1 MKAKRKNRDN
11 NMNQTWKDTMLIK
24 SNARRAMLACAA
36 AALAVT
42 AAMPAQAQLESALSA
57 ARQSTASSA
66 AAQRQVNEADDVAGS
81 AVREYRA
88 VLQQLDNTKLFV
100 AQQQI
105 FLDSQ
110 TSEIN
115 SVRNQLGT
123 VEQIKQG
130 MSPMMLRM
138 TVELEDSIRADVPFR
153 LTERLARVQ
162 RVQAALANPAVSP
175 AEQYRQV
182 LNAYKIEATYGYSTE
197 SYQGV
202 HPEEPG
208 NVVDFIRFG
217 RTSYIFLDKRD
228 DSAKRYDMGSG
239 SWVQLDEVDTRQLRQ
254 TIRVA
259 REQAAPEV
267 IYAPVM
273 AAN

>member
-1 MKAKRKNRDN
+1 
-11 NMNQTWKDTMLIK
+11 MNQTWKETMLITSTAK
-24 SNARRAMLACAA
+24 RAWLACAA
-36 AALAVT
+36 GALALTT
-42 AAMPAQAQLESALSA
+42 ALPAQAQLETALSA
-57 ARQSTASSA
+57 ARQSSAASA
-66 AAQRQVNEADDVAGS
+66 AAQRQVEEADDAAGS

-88 VLQQLDNTKLFV
+88 VLQQLDNTRLFV

-110 TSEIN
+110 ASEII

-138 TVELEDSIRADVPFR
+138 TVELEDAIRADVPFR
-153 LTERLARVQ
+153 VVERMDRVARVQ
-162 RVQAALANPAVSP
+162 NALANPSVSP

-197 SYQGV
+197 RYQGV
-202 HPEEPG
+202 HPEQPG

-217 RTSYIFLDKRD
+217 RTSFIFIDKRD
-228 DSAKRYDMGSG
+228 GSAKRYDINSG
-239 SWVQLDEVDTRQLRQ
+239 GWVALEDIDINQIRQ

-267 IYAPVM
+267 IYAPVT

>member
-1 MKAKRKNRDN
+1 
-11 NMNQTWKDTMLIK
+11 MNQTWKETMLITSK
-24 SNARRAMLACAA
+24 AKRVSLACAA
-36 AALAVT
+36 GAMALGGVMAT
-42 AAMPAQAQLESALSA
+42 ALPAQAQLETALSA

-66 AAQRQVNEADDVAGS
+66 AAQRQIEAADDAAGS

-88 VLQQLDNTKLFV
+88 VLQQLDNTRLFV

-110 TSEIN
+110 ASEIN
-115 SVRNQLGT
+115 SVRQQLGT

-138 TVELEDSIRADVPFR
+138 TVALEDAIQSDVPFR
-153 LTERLARVQ
+153 MKERLDRVA
-162 RVQAALANPAVSP
+162 RVQAALANPNVSP

-217 RTSYIFLDKRD
+217 RTSFMFLDKRD
-228 DSAKRYDMGSG
+228 DSAKRWDHANR
-239 SWVQLDEVDTRQLRQ
+239 SWVPLDEVDVQQIRQ

-267 IYAPVM
+267 IYAPVT

>member
-1 MKAKRKNRDN
+1 
-11 NMNQTWKDTMLIK
+11 MNQTWKETMLITSTAK
-24 SNARRAMLACAA
+24 RAWLACAA
-36 AALAVT
+36 GALALTT
-42 AAMPAQAQLESALSA
+42 ALPAQAQLETALSA
-57 ARQSTASSA
+57 ARQSTAASA
-66 AAQRQVNEADDVAGS
+66 AAQRQVEEADDAAGS

-88 VLQQLDNTKLFV
+88 VLQQLDNTRLFV

-110 TSEIN
+110 ASEIV
-115 SVRNQLGT
+115 SVRSQLGT

-138 TVELEDSIRADVPFR
+138 TIALEDAIKADVPFR
-153 LTERLARVQ
+153 VTERMARVT
-162 RVQAALANPAVSP
+162 RVQNALANPSVSP

-217 RTSYIFLDKRD
+217 RTSFIFVDKRD
-228 DSAKRYDMGSG
+228 DSAKRFDMASN
-239 SWVQLDEVDTRQLRQ
+239 SWVALDDVDIGQIRQ

-267 IYAPVM
+267 IYAPVT

>member
-1 MKAKRKNRDN
+1 MT
-11 NMNQTWKDTMLIK
+11 QTWKETMLIT
-24 SNARRAMLACAA
+24 SNAKRAMLACAA
-36 AALAVT
+36 GAMALGGALAV
-42 AAMPAQAQLESALSA
+42 AVPAQAQLETALSA

-66 AAQRQVNEADDVAGS
+66 AAQRQVEAADDAAGS

-88 VLQQLDNTKLFV
+88 VLQQLDNTRLFV

-110 TSEIN
+110 SSEIN

-153 LTERLARVQ
+153 LNERLARVN
-162 RVQAALANPAVSP
+162 RVQTALSNPSVSP

-182 LNAYKIEATYGYSTE
+182 LNAYSIEATYGYSTE

-217 RTSYIFLDKRD
+217 RTSFMFLDGRD
-228 DSAKRYDMGSG
+228 GSAKRYDNASR
-239 SWVQLDEVDTRQLRQ
+239 SWVPLDGVDLQQLRQ

-267 IYAPVM
+267 IYAPVT

>member
-1 MKAKRKNRDN
+1 
-11 NMNQTWKDTMLIK
+11 MNQTWKETMLIT
-24 SNARRAMLACAA
+24 SNAKRAWLACAA

-42 AAMPAQAQLESALSA
+42 AALPAQAQLETALSA

-66 AAQRQVNEADDVAGS
+66 AAQRQVEEADDAAGS

-110 TSEIN
+110 ASEIN

-138 TVELEDSIRADVPFR
+138 SVALEDAVRADVPFR
-153 LTERLARVQ
+153 MNERLARVK
-162 RVQAALANPAVSP
+162 RVQDALGNPAVSP

-197 SYQGV
+197 SYEGV

-217 RTSYIFLDKRD
+217 RTSFIFLDKRD
-228 DSAKRYDMGSG
+228 GSAKRYDASSNG
-239 SWVQLDEVDTRQLRQ
+239 WVTLDEVDARQIRQ

-259 REQAAPEV
+259 REQAAPEL
-267 IYAPVM
+267 IYAPVT

>member
-1 MKAKRKNRDN
+1 
-11 NMNQTWKDTMLIK
+11 MNQTWKETMLIT
-24 SNARRAMLACAA
+24 SNAKRAWLVCAA
-36 AALAVT
+36 GAMALTAAL
-42 AAMPAQAQLESALSA
+42 PAQAQLETALSA
-57 ARQSTASSA
+57 ARQSSAASA
-66 AAQRQVNEADDVAGS
+66 AAQRQVEEADDTAGS

-110 TSEIN
+110 ASEIN

-138 TVELEDSIRADVPFR
+138 AVALEDAIKADVPFR
-153 LTERLARVQ
+153 VAERLSRVTRVQ
-162 RVQAALANPAVSP
+162 NALANPSVSP

-197 SYQGV
+197 SYEGV

-217 RTSYIFLDKRD
+217 RTSFIFVDKRD
-228 DSAKRYDMGSG
+228 ASAKRYDTGSD
-239 SWVQLDEVDTRQLRQ
+239 SWVPLDDVDSRQIRQ

-267 IYAPVM
+267 IYAPVT

>member
-1 MKAKRKNRDN
+1 MPTLNHAKRG
-11 NMNQTWKDTMLIK
+11 L
-24 SNARRAMLACAA
+24 LALLSGGAVGLT
-36 AALAVT
+36 LAV
-42 AAMPAQAQLESALSA
+42 PAGAQLESALSA

-66 AAQRQVNEADDVAGS
+66 AAQRQIEAADDAAGS

-88 VLQQLDNTKLFV
+88 VLQQLDNVTLFG

-110 TSEIN
+110 TSEIQ
-115 SVRNQLGT
+115 SIRNQLGT

-138 TVELEDSIRADVPFR
+138 TVALEDAIEADVPFR
-153 LTERLARVQ
+153 MAERMARVQ
-162 RVQAALANPAVSP
+162 RVQDALASPDVSP

-182 LNAYKIEATYGYSTE
+182 LNAYKIETTYGYSTE
-197 SYQGV
+197 SYEGV
-202 HPEEPG
+202 HPEKPG
-208 NVVDFIRFG
+208 VVVDFIRFG
-217 RTSYIFLDKRD
+217 RTSFIFLEKNDGE
-228 DSAKRYDMGSG
+228 AKRWDHASK
-239 SWVQLDEVDTRQLRQ
+239 SWVALSDVDRQQIRQ

-267 IYAPVM
+267 IYAPVSV

>member
-1 MKAKRKNRDN
+1 MNQIWKETMLTTSNAKRA
-11 NMNQTWKDTMLIK
+11 W
-24 SNARRAMLACAA
+24 LACAA
-36 AALAVT
+36 GALALGGTLAAL
-42 AAMPAQAQLESALSA
+42 PAQAQLDTALSA

-66 AAQRQVNEADDVAGS
+66 AAQRQVEEADDAAGS

-88 VLQQLDNTKLFV
+88 VLQQLDNTRLFV

-110 TSEIN
+110 QSEIV

-138 TVELEDSIRADVPFR
+138 TVALEDAIRADVPFR
-153 LTERLARVQ
+153 VNERLARVA
-162 RVQAALANPAVSP
+162 RVQDALANPAVSP

-182 LNAYKIEATYGYSTE
+182 LNAYDIETTYGYSTE
-197 SYQGV
+197 SYEGV

-217 RTSYIFLDKRD
+217 RTSFIFLDKRD
-228 DSAKRYDMGSG
+228 GSAKRYDMGQG
-239 SWVQLDEVDTRQLRQ
+239 GWVPLDAVDARQIRQ

-267 IYAPVM
+267 IYAPVT

>member
-1 MKAKRKNRDN
+1 
-11 NMNQTWKDTMLIK
+11 MNQTWKETMLITSTAK
-24 SNARRAMLACAA
+24 RAWLACAA
-36 AALAVT
+36 GALALTT
-42 AAMPAQAQLESALSA
+42 ALPAQAQLETALSA
-57 ARQSTASSA
+57 ARQSSAASA
-66 AAQRQVNEADDVAGS
+66 AAQRQVEEADDAAGS

-88 VLQQLDNTKLFV
+88 VLQQLDNTRLFV

-110 TSEIN
+110 ASEII

-138 TVELEDSIRADVPFR
+138 TVELEDAIRADVPFR
-153 LTERLARVQ
+153 VVERMDRVARVQ
-162 RVQAALANPAVSP
+162 NALANPSVSP

-202 HPEEPG
+202 HPEQPG

-217 RTSYIFLDKRD
+217 RTSFIFIDKRD
-228 DSAKRYDMGSG
+228 GSAKRYDMNSG
-239 SWVQLDEVDTRQLRQ
+239 GWVALEDIDINQIRQ

-267 IYAPVM
+267 IYAPVT

>member
-1 MKAKRKNRDN
+1 
-11 NMNQTWKDTMLIK
+11 MNQTWKETMLITSTAK
-24 SNARRAMLACAA
+24 RAWLACAA
-36 AALAVT
+36 GALALTT
-42 AAMPAQAQLESALSA
+42 ALPAQAQLETALSA
-57 ARQSTASSA
+57 ARQSSAASA
-66 AAQRQVNEADDVAGS
+66 AAQRQVEEADDAAGS

-88 VLQQLDNTKLFV
+88 VLQQLDNTRLFV

-110 TSEIN
+110 ASEII

-138 TVELEDSIRADVPFR
+138 TVELEDAIRADVPFR
-153 LTERLARVQ
+153 VVERMDRVARVQ
-162 RVQAALANPAVSP
+162 NALANPSVSP

-202 HPEEPG
+202 HPEQPG

-217 RTSYIFLDKRD
+217 RTSFIFIDKRD
-228 DSAKRYDMGSG
+228 GSAKRYDINSG
-239 SWVQLDEVDTRQLRQ
+239 GWVALEDIDINQIRQ

-267 IYAPVM
+267 IYAPVT

>member
-1 MKAKRKNRDN
+1 
-11 NMNQTWKDTMLIK
+11 MNQTWKETMLIT
-24 SNARRAMLACAA
+24 SNAKRAWLTWAA
-36 AALAVT
+36 GAIALTAAL
-42 AAMPAQAQLESALSA
+42 PAQAQLETALSA
-57 ARQSTASSA
+57 ARQSSAASA
-66 AAQRQVNEADDVAGS
+66 AAQRQIEEADDAAGS

-100 AQQQI
+100 KQQQI

-110 TSEIN
+110 ASEIN

-130 MSPMMLRM
+130 ISPMMLRM
-138 TVELEDSIRADVPFR
+138 TVALEDAIKADVPFR
-153 LTERLARVQ
+153 VAERLARVS
-162 RVQAALANPAVSP
+162 RVQSALANPSVSP

-197 SYQGV
+197 SYEGV

-217 RTSYIFLDKRD
+217 RTSFIFVDKRD
-228 DSAKRYDMGSG
+228 GSAKRYDMGAG
-239 SWVQLDEVDTRQLRQ
+239 GWMPLDDIDSRQIRQ

-267 IYAPVM
+267 IYAPITT
-273 AAN
+273 AN

>member
-1 MKAKRKNRDN
+1 
-11 NMNQTWKDTMLIK
+11 MNQTWKETMLITSTAK
-24 SNARRAMLACAA
+24 RAWLACAA
-36 AALAVT
+36 GALALTT
-42 AAMPAQAQLESALSA
+42 ALPAQAQLETALSA
-57 ARQSTASSA
+57 ARQSTAASA
-66 AAQRQVNEADDVAGS
+66 AAQRQVEEADDAAGS

-88 VLQQLDNTKLFV
+88 VLQQLDNTRLFV

-110 TSEIN
+110 ASEII

-138 TVELEDSIRADVPFR
+138 TVELEDAIKADVPFR
-153 LTERLARVQ
+153 VTERMARVARVQ
-162 RVQAALANPAVSP
+162 NALANPSVSP

-202 HPEEPG
+202 HPEQPG

-217 RTSYIFLDKRD
+217 RTSFIFVDKRD
-228 DSAKRYDMGSG
+228 GSAKRYDMSSG
-239 SWVQLDEVDTRQLRQ
+239 GWVALDDVDINQIRQ

-267 IYAPVM
+267 IYAPVT

>member
-1 MKAKRKNRDN
+1 
-11 NMNQTWKDTMLIK
+11 MNQTWKETMLITSHAK
-24 SNARRAMLACAA
+24 RAWLACAA

-42 AAMPAQAQLESALSA
+42 TAMPAQAQLETALSA

-66 AAQRQVNEADDVAGS
+66 AAQRQVEEADDAAGS

-110 TSEIN
+110 ASEIN

-130 MSPMMLRM
+130 MSPMMLKM
-138 TVELEDSIRADVPFR
+138 AVALEDAIKADVPFR
-153 LTERLARVQ
+153 MNERLARVA
-162 RVQAALANPAVSP
+162 RVQSALGNPAVSP

-197 SYQGV
+197 SYEGV

-217 RTSYIFLDKRD
+217 RTSFIFLDKRD
-228 DSAKRYDMGSG
+228 GSAKRYDMSSN
-239 SWVQLDEVDTRQLRQ
+239 SWVTLNEVDARQIRQ

-259 REQAAPEV
+259 REQAAPEL
-267 IYAPVM
+267 IYAPVT

>member
-1 MKAKRKNRDN
+1 
-11 NMNQTWKDTMLIK
+11 MNQTWKDTMLTITTAK
-24 SNARRAMLACAA
+24 RAWLACAA
-36 AALAVT
+36 GALALTT
-42 AAMPAQAQLESALSA
+42 ALPAQAQLDSALSA

-66 AAQRQVNEADDVAGS
+66 AAQRQVEEADDAAGS

-88 VLQQLDNTKLFV
+88 VLQQLDNTRLFV

-110 TSEIN
+110 SSEIN
-115 SVRNQLGT
+115 SVRQQLGT

-138 TVELEDSIRADVPFR
+138 TVELEDSIRGDIPFR
-153 LTERLARVQ
+153 LNERMGRVE
-162 RVQAALANPAVSP
+162 RVQAALANPSVSP

-197 SYQGV
+197 SYEGV
-202 HPEEPG
+202 HPEQPG

-217 RTSYIFLDKRD
+217 RTSYIFIDKRD
-228 DSAKRYDMGSG
+228 GSAKRYDKASG
-239 SWVQLDEVDTRQLRQ
+239 NWVDLNDVDVRQIRQ

-267 IYAPVM
+267 IYAPVT

>member
-1 MKAKRKNRDN
+1 MLRTLKAKR
-11 NMNQTWKDTMLIK
+11 L
-24 SNARRAMLACAA
+24 
-36 AALAVT
+36 ALALASGT
-42 AAMPAQAQLESALSA
+42 AIGLSGVLLAPTMASAQLDSALSA

-66 AAQRQVNEADDVAGS
+66 AAQRQVEQADDAAGS

-88 VLQQLDNTKLFV
+88 VLQQLDNTKLFA

-110 TSEIN
+110 SSEIN
-115 SVRNQLGT
+115 SIRNQLGT

-138 TVELEDSIRADVPFR
+138 TIALEDAIKSDVPFR
-153 LTERLARVQ
+153 LNERMSRLE
-162 RVQAALANPAVSP
+162 RVQAALGSPDVSP

-197 SYQGV
+197 SYEGV
-202 HPEEPG
+202 HPEKPG
-208 NVVDFIRFG
+208 SVVDFIRFG
-217 RTSYIFLDKRD
+217 RTSFLYLEKGADGI
-228 DSAKRYDMGSG
+228 AKRYNIGSK
-239 SWVQLDEVDTRQLRQ
+239 SWDTLSDLDNRQVRQ

-259 REQAAPEV
+259 REQAAPEI
-267 IYAPVM
+267 IYAPVSVGS
-273 AAN
+273 N

>member
-1 MKAKRKNRDN
+1 MLNSSIAKRLLLAGAAFGL
-11 NMNQTWKDTMLIK
+11 MAGSAHAQLDTALSVAK
-24 SNARRAMLACAA
+24 QSTAA
-36 AALAVT
+36 AAASQQRVEQLDDQADT
-42 AAMPAQAQLESALSA
+42 AI
-57 ARQSTASSA
+57 
-66 AAQRQVNEADDVAGS
+66 
-81 AVREYRA
+81 REYRA
-88 VLQQLDNTKLFV
+88 VLQQKDNIELFV
-100 AQQQI
+100 AQQDI
-105 FLDSQ
+105 FRRSQ
-110 TSEIN
+110 VSEIE
-115 SVRNQLGT
+115 SLRRQLGT

-138 TVELEDSIRADVPFR
+138 TVALEDAVRDDVPFR
-153 LTERLARVQ
+153 VNERLARIE
-162 RVQAALANPAVSP
+162 RVKSALANPSVSP

-197 SYQGV
+197 SYEGV

-217 RTSYIFLDKRD
+217 RTSFMFLDKRD
-228 DSAKRYDMGSG
+228 GSAKRYDVASD
-239 SWVQLDEVDTRQLRQ
+239 SWVPLNDVDSRQIRQ

-267 IYAPVM
+267 IYAPVT

>member
-1 MKAKRKNRDN
+1 
-11 NMNQTWKDTMLIK
+11 MNQTWKDTMLIK
-24 SNARRAMLACAA
+24 TNARWAMLACAA
-36 AALAVT
+36 AALT
-42 AAMPAQAQLESALSA
+42 ITSAMPAQAQLESALSA

-66 AAQRQVNEADDVAGS
+66 AAQRQVDEADDAAGS

-100 AQQQI
+100 AQQRI
-105 FLDSQ
+105 FLNSQ
-110 TSEIN
+110 VDEIG
-115 SVRNQLGT
+115 SVEVQLGT

-138 TVELEDSIRADVPFR
+138 TVELEDAIRADVPFR
-153 LTERLARVQ
+153 LNERLARVD
-162 RVQAALANPAVSP
+162 RVQQALANPSVSP

-197 SYQGV
+197 SYEGV

-217 RTSYIFLDKRD
+217 RTSFIFLDKRD
-228 DSAKRYDMGSG
+228 GSAKRYDQDSG
-239 SWVQLDEVDTRQLRQ
+239 SWVALDGVDQRQLRQ

-267 IYAPVM
+267 IYAPVK

>member
-1 MKAKRKNRDN
+1 
-11 NMNQTWKDTMLIK
+11 MNQTWKETMLITSTAK
-24 SNARRAMLACAA
+24 RAWLACAA
-36 AALAVT
+36 GALALTT
-42 AAMPAQAQLESALSA
+42 ALPAQAQLDTALSA
-57 ARQSTASSA
+57 ARQSTAASA
-66 AAQRQVNEADDVAGS
+66 AAQRQVEEADDAAGG
-81 AVREYRA
+81 AIREYRA
-88 VLQQLDNTKLFV
+88 VLQQLDNTRLFV

-110 TSEIN
+110 ASEIV
-115 SVRNQLGT
+115 SVRSQLGT

-130 MSPMMLRM
+130 MSPMMLKM
-138 TVELEDSIRADVPFR
+138 TVALEDAVKADVPFR
-153 LTERLARVQ
+153 VTERLARVT
-162 RVQAALANPAVSP
+162 RVQNALANPSVSP

-217 RTSYIFLDKRD
+217 RTSFIFVDKRD
-228 DSAKRYDMGSG
+228 NSAKRYDMASNG
-239 SWVQLDEVDTRQLRQ
+239 WVALDDVDIGQIRQ

-267 IYAPVM
+267 IYAPVT

>member
-1 MKAKRKNRDN
+1 
-11 NMNQTWKDTMLIK
+11 MNQTWKETMLIT
-24 SNARRAMLACAA
+24 SNAKRAMLACAA
-36 AALAVT
+36 GAMALGAALS
-42 AAMPAQAQLESALSA
+42 AALPAQAQLDTALSA
-57 ARQSTASSA
+57 ARQSTAASA
-66 AAQRQVNEADDVAGS
+66 AAQRQVEEADDAAGS

-88 VLQQLDNTKLFV
+88 VLQQLDNTRLFV

-110 TSEIN
+110 ASEIN

-138 TVELEDSIRADVPFR
+138 TVALEDAVRADVPFR
-153 LTERLARVQ
+153 LNERLARVE
-162 RVQAALANPAVSP
+162 RVKSALANPSVSP

-197 SYQGV
+197 SYEGV

-217 RTSYIFLDKRD
+217 RTSFMFLDKRD
-228 DSAKRYDMGSG
+228 GSAKRYDIGSD
-239 SWVQLDEVDTRQLRQ
+239 SWVPLSEVDSRQIRQ

-267 IYAPVM
+267 IYAPVTT
-273 AAN
+273 AN

>member
-1 MKAKRKNRDN
+1 MT
-11 NMNQTWKDTMLIK
+11 QTWKETMPK
-24 SNARRAMLACAA
+24 SSTQTRSGAQRLWLALMSGAA
-36 AALAVT
+36 ISLT
-42 AAMPAQAQLESALSA
+42 AIVPAQAQLESALSA

-66 AAQRQVNEADDVAGS
+66 AAQRQIDQADDAAGS

-88 VLQQLDNTKLFV
+88 VLQQLDNTRLFA

-105 FLDSQ
+105 YLDSQ
-110 TSEIN
+110 TAEIA
-115 SVRNQLGT
+115 SVQNQLGT

-138 TVELEDSIRADVPFR
+138 TIALEEEIRGDVPFR
-153 LTERLARVQ
+153 MNERMARLDRVKASLASP
-162 RVQAALANPAVSP
+162 NVSP

-197 SYQGV
+197 SYEGV
-202 HPEEPG
+202 HPEKPG
-208 NVVDFIRFG
+208 VVVDFIRFG
-217 RTSYIFLDKRD
+217 RTSYIFLEKGEGGE
-228 DSAKRYDMGSG
+228 AKRWNHAKR
-239 SWVQLDEVDTRQLRQ
+239 SWDVLSDLDNRQVRQ

-267 IYAPVM
+267 VYAPVNGPT

>member
-1 MKAKRKNRDN
+1 M
-11 NMNQTWKDTMLIK
+11 TLP
-24 SNARRAMLACAA
+24 
-36 AALAVT
+36 LAVS
-42 AAMPAQAQLESALSA
+42 ASAQLESALSA
-57 ARQSTASSA
+57 ARQSTASSS
-66 AAQRQVNEADDVAGS
+66 AAQRQIEQADDAAGS

-88 VLQQLDNTKLFV
+88 VLQQLDNTRLFV

-110 TSEIN
+110 TSEIA

-138 TVELEDSIRADVPFR
+138 AVELEDAIAEDVPFR
-153 LTERLARVQ
+153 LNERNARIQ
-162 RVQAALANPAVSP
+162 RVKNALANPAVSP

-197 SYQGV
+197 SYEGV

-217 RTSYIFLDKRD
+217 RTSFIFLDKRD
-228 DSAKRYDMGSG
+228 GSAKRWDHGSR
-239 SWVQLDEVDTRQLRQ
+239 SWVALDDVNARQVRQ

-267 IYAPVM
+267 IYAPV

>member
-1 MKAKRKNRDN
+1 
-11 NMNQTWKDTMLIK
+11 MNQTWKDTMLIK

-36 AALAVT
+36 AAMAVT
-42 AAMPAQAQLESALSA
+42 ALPAQAQLESALSA

-66 AAQRQVNEADDVAGS
+66 AAQRQVNEADDAAGS

-88 VLQQLDNTKLFV
+88 VLQQLDNTRLFV

-115 SVRNQLGT
+115 SVRQQLGT

-138 TVELEDSIRADVPFR
+138 TVELEDAIRADVPFR
-153 LTERLARVQ
+153 LNERLARVT
-162 RVQAALANPAVSP
+162 RVQNALANPAVSP

-197 SYQGV
+197 SYEGV

-228 DSAKRYDMGSG
+228 GTAKRYDMNSD
-239 SWVQLDEVDTRQLRQ
+239 SWVALNEVDSRQLRQ

-267 IYAPVM
+267 IYAPVT